1 MAEAA
6 AGDSPK
12 FDFITDVGF
21 RTSLESD
28 YRELQRCLDNG
39 AWKAVHVL
47 AGSVVEAIL
56 TDYLIGVGY
65 DKKSGKKPLEMELG
79 PIISACKSE
88 KIITERTADLSS
100 VVRSYRNL
108 IHPGRVIRLKEKVDN
123 KTAAIAKA
131 LVDVV
136 ADEVAAAR
144 AVSYGFTAEQIA
156 NKIEKDPSALAVLAH
171 FLKKTNERER
181 ERLVADVLPGRFFFA
196 REFGDE
202 TSSSDYGN
210 CYRQAFDTLSEGSKI
225 DATKRFV
232 RILEEEAGDYVL
244 AYENL
249 FFRASDLGH
258 LDQNDAAMV
267 KAHLL
272 SRLEKEQSV
281 ALLNVLEGFGPFL
294 REGEIGRVVSAYAKI
309 IVHGKSQSLIA
320 SASYLLYMLHDE
332 TADEVQKQLGE
343 RLDTWISLAERRGM
357 NEQKD
362 ALEGIKSSW
371 TSEIPL

>member
-1 MAEAA
+1 MPETAEE
-6 AGDSPK
+6 DNPK
-12 FDFITDVGF
+12 FDFITDVSF

-28 YRELQRCLDNG
+28 YRELLRCVDNG

-65 DKKSGKKPLEMELG
+65 GKKSGKKPLEMELG

-108 IHPGRVIRLKEKVDN
+108 IHPGRVIRLKEKVDK

-136 ADEVAAAR
+136 AEEVAAAR

-171 FLKKTNERER
+171 FLKKTNECER
-181 ERLVADVLPGRFFFA
+181 ERLVADVLPGRFFLA
-196 REFGDE
+196 RELGDE
-202 TSSSDYGN
+202 TSSSDYGR
-210 CYRQAFDTLSEGSKI
+210 CHRQAFDTLSEESK
-225 DATKRFV
+225 ANVTKRFV
-232 RILEEEAGDYVL
+232 KILEGEAGDYVL
-244 AYENL
+244 AYENI
-249 FFRASDLGH
+249 FFRAGDLKY

-272 SRLEKEQSV
+272 SRLEKEQSQ
-281 ALLNVLEGFGPFL
+281 ALLDVVEGFGPFL
-294 REGEIGRVVSAYAKI
+294 GGGEIGRVVSSYTKI
-309 IVHGKSQSLIA
+309 IVYGKFESLKA
-320 SASYLLYMLHDE
+320 SASYLLYMLHSE
-332 TADEVQKQLGE
+332 TTGEVQKQLGE
-343 RLDTWISLAERRGM
+343 RLDSWIGIMDRKGM

-371 TSEIPL
+371 TSEMPS